1 MRGRRE
7 RGPWYLLT
15 GLIIGVVFGV
25 LYAWLVSP
33 VEYVDTP
40 PASLRADFKDQYRQM
55 IALAHQ
61 ANGDLNRA
69 SVRLSLLQDA
79 DPAAALAAQAQRA
92 RAQGASAQEAE
103 ALAGLASALGQPVAT
118 LPASL
123 PPLVLTDVG
132 ATLAPE
138 SAASTA
144 SASPTAASPTAGSAT
159 RTPSPTVT
167 RTPTR
172 TPTPL
177 ATFTPLPTRTPTPTQ
192 GAPFAL
198 TGQEQ
203 VCDPAL
209 GEPLIQVYVFD
220 AAENPVPSVEIL
232 VTWGLNG
239 QDRFFTGLKPELGLG
254 YADFTMTPGEVY
266 TLRLA
271 SGGLPVENLS
281 AEECARPSGERYWG
295 SWKLTFTQP

>member
-1 MRGRRE
+1 MRGRQE

-55 IALAHQ
+55 IALAYQ
-61 ANGDLNRA
+61 ANSDLNRA

-79 DPAAALAAQAQRA
+79 SPAAALAAQAQQA
-92 RAQGASAQEAE
+92 RAQGVSPQEAA
-103 ALAGLASALGQPVAT
+103 ALAELASALGQPAAT
-118 LPASL
+118 LDASL

-132 ATLAPE
+132 ATLAPVNP
-138 SAASTA
+138 ASTA
-144 SASPTAASPTAGSAT
+144 SASPAAASPSASSAT
-159 RTPSPTVT
+159 RTALPTVT
-167 RTPTR
+167 RTP

-220 AAENPVPSVEIL
+220 AAENPVPSVEVL
-232 VTWGLNG
+232 VSWGVNG

-254 YADFTMTPGEVY
+254 YGDFSMTPGEIYV
-266 TLRLA
+266 LRLA

-295 SWKLTFTQP
+295 SWKLTFIQP